1 MMFTGRLIEDLIA
14 TVERTEARTKSAE
27 PIAIEA
33 VKIEPWVASTQADM
47 GCDNMGCDSNLPLWH
62 ESGVA

>member
-33 VKIEPWVASTQADM
+33 VKIEPWIASAQED
-47 GCDNMGCDSNLPLWH
+47 MGCDSNLPLWH